1 MAKTYDPFKN
11 VQDVMTKAMEIGH
24 IDTTMFD
31 IIKNPQRETKV
42 YLPVEMDDGTVKVFE
57 GYRVQHSNI
66 RGPFKGG
73 IRYHQDCILKVQDL
87 NGSRLVIVFFMQ
99 QKTSHFL
106 LAFY

>member
-24 IDTTMFD
+24 IDTTMFE

-57 GYRVQHSNI
+57 GYR
-66 RGPFKGG
+66 
-73 IRYHQDCILKVQDL
+73 
-87 NGSRLVIVFFMQ
+87 
-99 QKTSHFL
+99 KTIKCNTL
-106 LAFY
+106 YFYKRKNTGEAI